1 VERPPTCRGW
11 CTRTNERPAHVGPIG
26 LIDQMSFASAENTI
40 LPVRDRMA
48 IGADEGRGEGL
59 LLDGATAIAELRLF
73 ASFAAHG
80 VEHDAS
86 IAIAPITMNFRTP
99 LAYTRTRPMV
109 PSHTEPAMSQVWTC
123 LLVLLGDSAR
133 YLVEQPNRRR
143 RCPLTVQERD
153 KSG

>member
-1 VERPPTCRGW
+1 MYGR
-11 CTRTNERPAHVGPIG
+11 RTWVPSA

-73 ASFAAHG
+73 ASFAADG

-99 LAYTRTRPMV
+99 LATRGQGQGFPVT
-109 PSHTEPAMSQVWTC
+109 PS
-123 LLVLLGDSAR
+123 
-133 YLVEQPNRRR
+133 RR
-143 RCPLTVQERD
+143 
-153 KSG
+153 

>member
-1 VERPPTCRGW
+1 MYGR
-11 CTRTNERPAHVGPIG
+11 RTWVPSA

-73 ASFAAHG
+73 ASFAADG

-99 LAYTRTRPMV
+99 LLHEDKAKGSQ
-109 PSHTEPAMSQVWTC
+109 SHRAGDEQVWTC
-123 LLVLLGDSAR
+123 QLVLLGDSAR

-143 RCPLTVQERD
+143 PCPLTVQERD
-153 KSG
+153 K